1 MGWLVAGLIIFFTVH
16 SISIVNEP
24 WRDRMVAKLGEGP
37 WKGVYSVVATIGFF
51 LIVWGYGLARQET
64 AVIYFPAPWLMHMSM
79 LLLIPVFPLLL
90 ATYLPGRIRV
100 VARHPMLIATIL
112 WAFAHL
118 LVNGRLTDILLFGSF
133 LVWSGL
139 DLFSMRQRVQRPV
152 PSAPA
157 LRFNDLITM
166 VLGLALYSMFVVWL
180 HSMLIGV
187 PLVILTR

>member
-1 MGWLVAGLIIFFTVH
+1 MSWLVAGLIIFFAVH
-16 SISIVNEP
+16 SISIVDES
-24 WRDRMVAKLGEGP
+24 WRDRMVAKMGVGP
-37 WKGVYSVVATIGFF
+37 WKGIYSVVATIGFF
-51 LIVWGYGLARQET
+51 LIIWGYGLACQES
-64 AVIYFPAPWLMHMSM
+64 AIIYFSVPWLMHLSM

-90 ATYLPGRIRV
+90 ATYSPGRIRAV
-100 VARHPMLIATIL
+100 TKHPMLIATIL

-133 LVWSGL
+133 LVWSVL

-157 LRFNDLITM
+157 SRFNDLIIL
-166 VLGLALYSMFVVWL
+166 VLGLALYGMFVVWL

-187 PLVILTR
+187 PLVALTT

>member
-1 MGWLVAGLIIFFTVH
+1 MSWLVAGLIIFFAVH

-24 WRDRMVAKLGEGP
+24 WRDRMVAKMGEAP
-37 WKGVYSVVATIGFF
+37 WKGIYSVVATIGFF
-51 LIVWGYGLARQET
+51 LFIWGYGLARQES
-64 AVIYFPAPWLMHMSM
+64 AIIYISVPWLMHLSM

-90 ATYLPGRIRV
+90 ATYFPGSIRAFV
-100 VARHPMLIATIL
+100 RHPMLLATIL

-157 LRFNDLITM
+157 SRFNDLITL

-187 PLVILTR
+187 PLVALTP